1 MGDGIRSG
9 SAFYAPALHAAIE
22 ARRSTESGRLGFLSE
37 GLPVPPESLDTDE
50 RVQCA
55 RAVMTLLD
63 DWGVAPDQR
72 IVLLGLPAATKPRAL
87 TRYRQDTPL
96 PDEPD
101 LLHRVE
107 RLLAIQHA
115 LEFTF
120 PHNPQMASYW
130 ITTDNDWFGG
140 RTPIDIM
147 LTGGLAGI
155 EQVARHLEHDDNW

>member
-1 MGDGIRSG
+1 VNSN
-9 SAFYAPALHAAIE
+9 
-22 ARRSTESGRLGFLSE
+22 
-37 GLPVPPESLDTDE
+37 SLDDAD
-50 RVQCA
+50 RVQFA

-72 IVLLGLPAATKPRAL
+72 IVLLGLPEATKPRAL
-87 TRYRQDTPL
+87 ARYRQDTPL
-96 PDEPD
+96 PDDND
-101 LLHRVE
+101 LLLRVG

-140 RTPIDIM
+140 RKPLDIM
-147 LTGGLAGI
+147 LAEGAAGI
-155 EQVARHLEHDDNW
+155 ERVARHLEQDDNW